1 MSYSL
6 YSDEEE
12 KLQKLLIPLNI
23 VVAILA
29 LVAAISLLVT
39 PLLKVDFGKVAEAV
53 MAMTGGE
60 SSESDESSSSPY
72 AAVFDNVDA
81 ELVISPIG
89 MAKVLFAPAD
99 KKGATLLNELV
110 LSKEIIEGISVSA
123 VNMMLVVATKDVDAG
138 DMDKIDMP
146 ALNEALIKVD
156 DAESE
161 EDVLKVL
168 DDYLAVL
175 EKQDVTITD
184 DMREAAKEHTLE
196 LYNDTVEATGGDF
209 SVEKMICVNMSPDGK
224 VYDNYTDLVAGML
237 NGDLSS
243 SEGSDNPLSSVAEM
257 MNMIAAPY
265 GFGFIYIAFNA
276 LIWFIL
282 FLFAFIRLFTKNK
295 RFTMWYVKLV
305 GCWPCII
312 FFLVPFAMG
321 KAAASVAGL
330 APLSG
335 LFGAISS
342 FTWIS
347 GICYLLLWA
356 FSICWAFPIKRKIR
370 KLRKGGE

>member
-1 MSYSL
+1 MSYSF

-23 VVAILA
+23 VVAVLA
-29 LVAAISLLVT
+29 LVAAISLLVA
-39 PLLKVDFGKVAEAV
+39 PLLKIDFGKVAEAV
-53 MAMTGGE
+53 VSMTGGE
-60 SSESDESSSSPY
+60 SSESDEGSSDSPY
-72 AAVFDNVDA
+72 AVIFDSVDA

-123 VNMMLVVATKDVDAG
+123 VNMMLVAATKDVDASN
-138 DMDKIDMP
+138 MDKIDMP

-156 DAESE
+156 GAKSE
-161 EDVLKVL
+161 GDVLKVL

-184 DMREAAKEHTLE
+184 DMKEAAKEHTLKF
-196 LYNDTVEATGGDF
+196 YNDTVEATGGDF

-237 NGDLSS
+237 NGDFS

-265 GFGFIYIAFNA
+265 GLGFIYIAFNA

-321 KAAASVAGL
+321 KAAASIAGL
-330 APLSG
+330 APLAG
-335 LFGAISS
+335 LFGAITS

-347 GICYLLLWA
+347 GLCYLLLWA
-356 FSICWAFPIKRKIR
+356 FSICWAFPIKHKIR